1 MRTRGPGLIPFH
13 SLRTASV
20 SAFAI
25 CCIAAFADELSQQT
39 RAWTILHES
48 VDNTRAEVRQD
59 AAVALGSMM
68 GSKEALQILEKLL
81 AEDKDPDVRLTAAAA
96 LGTLKSRQAI
106 PALKKAM
113 DDDDA
118 GVSFTAIKA
127 LWDMGDLS
135 GRDALEDVLGRS
147 RSTAERGMQAQIRSM
162 TKKARSP
169 SQLAQMG
176 INGASGALLGPFSIG
191 VTAAMNILKDS
202 GAPGRALA
210 AVTLAEHCDASLKTV
225 FEEDLVSEG
234 NWGVK
239 TAIARGLGKCG
250 DKNSIPVLAAY
261 LVDSRNSLKT
271 MAAAAII
278 RLSAVPPR
286 AARKSAAAP
295 VKNRKKP

>member
-1 MRTRGPGLIPFH
+1 MILFH
-13 SLRTASV
+13 SLRTVTVA
-20 SAFAI
+20 AFAV
-25 CCIAAFADELSQQT
+25 CCIAAFADEPSPRI
-39 RAWTILHES
+39 RAWTVLHES
-48 VDNTRAEVRQD
+48 AANARPEVRQD
-59 AAVALGSMM
+59 AAVALGSMA
-68 GSKEALQILEKLL
+68 GSTEAPQILEKLL

-96 LGTLKSRQAI
+96 LGTLKSRRAI

-118 GVSFTAIKA
+118 GVSFTAVKA
-127 LWDMGDLS
+127 LWEMGDLS
-135 GRDALEDVLGRS
+135 GRGALEDVLGRA

-162 TKKARSP
+162 KKKARSP

-191 VTAAMNILKDS
+191 VTAALSILKDS

-210 AVTLAEHCDASLKTV
+210 AITLAEHCDAALKTV
-225 FEEDLVSEG
+225 FEQDLVSEA

-250 DKNSIPVLAAY
+250 DQNSIPILAAY
-261 LVDSRNSLKT
+261 VVDSRDSLKT
-271 MAAAAII
+271 MAAAAIV

-286 AARKSAAAP
+286 AARKSAAAS
-295 VKNRKKP
+295 VKNPKKP